1 MRFEE
6 MKVAELKQE
15 SRNRGLTL
23 ESKGHK
29 FTKHELIE
37 RLNDYENETD
47 EAWIETKS
55 KTKGE
60 KQPAPSNED
69 NEAWVE
75 TKGFETETF
84 EEEPVKT
91 EEVKTSTEETEK
103 REFATLEEIEM
114 KYGSRKEQRIYDNVL
129 QVGCMICYVRF
140 IETKHGK
147 LLKKL
152 GTAKVVGVNRR
163 KELVRVQTPVGEE
176 KELTFDEL
184 IFIRDVNVRTYPKDI
199 NSVLYA
205 QRQAVKEYKERTGK
219 KNEYS
224 TDRTEC

>member
-29 FTKHELIE
+29 FTKQELID
-37 RLNDYENETD
+37 RLNAYE
-47 EAWIETKS
+47 
-55 KTKGE
+55 
-60 KQPAPSNED
+60 NED

-75 TKGFETETF
+75 VKSKTKVENQPAPSNEDDEALVETQGFE
-84 EEEPVKT
+84 T
-91 EEVKTSTEETEK
+91 EEVKTSTEETEERK
-103 REFATLEEIEM
+103 FATLEEIEM

-152 GTAKVVGVNRR
+152 GTAKVVGVNRK

-205 QRQAVKEYKERTGK
+205 QRQAVKEYKERTGQ

-224 TDRTEC
+224 TDRAER

>member
-6 MKVAELKQE
+6 MKVADLKQE

-29 FTKHELIE
+29 FTKQELID
-37 RLNDYENETD
+37 RLNAYENES
-47 EAWIETKS
+47 IV
-55 KTKGE
+55 E
-60 KQPAPSNED
+60 KQPEPSIED
-69 NEAWVE
+69 DEAWVE
-75 TKGFETETF
+75 TKKETKV
-84 EEEPVKT
+84 EEPVVAEDAKTNT
-91 EEVKTSTEETEK
+91 EEIEK
-103 REFATLEEIEM
+103 REVATLEEIEM

-152 GTAKVVGVNRR
+152 GTAKVVGVNRKR
-163 KELVRVQTPVGEE
+163 ELVRVQTPVGEE

-184 IFIRDVNVRTYPKDI
+184 VFIRDINVRTYPKDI

-205 QRQAVKEYKERTGK
+205 QRQAVKEYKERTAK
-219 KNEYS
+219 KNEYI
-224 TDRTEC
+224 TDRAER

>member
-29 FTKHELIE
+29 FTKQELID
-37 RLNDYENETD
+37 RLNAYENETD

-55 KTKGE
+55 KTKVE
-60 KQPAPSNED
+60 KQQATSNED
-69 NEAWVE
+69 DEALVE
-75 TKGFETETF
+75 TQGFETETL
-84 EEEPVKT
+84 ET
-91 EEVKTSTEETEK
+91 EEVKTSPEETEERK
-103 REFATLEEIEM
+103 FATLEEIEM

-152 GTAKVVGVNRR
+152 GSAKVVGVNRR

-205 QRQAVKEYKERTGK
+205 QRQAVKEYKERTGQ

>member
-29 FTKHELIE
+29 FTKQELID
-37 RLNDYENETD
+37 RLNAYENNVVQE
-47 EAWIETKS
+47 
-55 KTKGE
+55 
-60 KQPAPSNED
+60 QPNPSNDD

-75 TKGFETETF
+75 TYRLVSRKKEVDKTAVVEET
-84 EEEPVKT
+84 K
-91 EEVKTSTEETEK
+91 EVKTSIDETEERK
-103 REFATLEEIEM
+103 FATLEEIEM

-205 QRQAVKEYKERTGK
+205 QRQAVKEYKERTGQ

>member
-6 MKVAELKQE
+6 MKVVDLKQE

-29 FTKHELIE
+29 FTKQELIE
-37 RLNDYENETD
+37 RLNAYENES
-47 EAWIETKS
+47 IV
-55 KTKGE
+55 E
-60 KQPAPSNED
+60 KQPQPSIDED
-69 NEAWVE
+69 EAWVE
-75 TKGFETETF
+75 TKTETKV
-84 EEEPVKT
+84 EESVET
-91 EEVKTSTEETEK
+91 EEVKTNTEEAEK
-103 REFATLEEIEM
+103 REVATLEEIEM

-152 GTAKVVGVNRR
+152 GTAKVVGVNRKR
-163 KELVRVQTPVGEE
+163 ELVRVQTPVGEE

-184 IFIRDVNVRTYPKDI
+184 VFIRDINVRTYPKDI

-205 QRQAVKEYKERTGK
+205 QRQAVKEYKERTAK
-219 KNEYS
+219 KNEHI
-224 TDRTEC
+224 TDRAER

>member
-29 FTKHELIE
+29 FTKQELID
-37 RLNDYENETD
+37 RLNSYENETD

-55 KTKGE
+55 KTKVE
-60 KQPAPSNED
+60 KQPVPSNED
-69 NEAWVE
+69 DEAWVE
-75 TKGFETETF
+75 TKGFETETL
-84 EEEPVKT
+84 ET
-91 EEVKTSTEETEK
+91 EEVKTNTDETEERK
-103 REFATLEEIEM
+103 FATLEEIEM

-152 GTAKVVGVNRR
+152 GSAKVVGVNRK

-184 IFIRDVNVRTYPKDI
+184 VFIRDVNVRTYPKDI

-205 QRQAVKEYKERTGK
+205 QRQAVKEYKERTEQ

>member
-29 FTKHELIE
+29 FTKQELID
-37 RLNDYENETD
+37 RLNAYENETD
-47 EAWIETKS
+47 EAWIETK
-55 KTKGE
+55 
-60 KQPAPSNED
+60 
-69 NEAWVE
+69 
-75 TKGFETETF
+75 GFETETF
-84 EEEPVKT
+84 EEE
-91 EEVKTSTEETEK
+91 EVKTSPEETEERK
-103 REFATLEEIEM
+103 VATLEEIEM

-152 GTAKVVGVNRR
+152 GSAKVVGVNRK

-184 IFIRDVNVRTYPKDI
+184 VFIRDVNVRTYPKDI

-205 QRQAVKEYKERTGK
+205 QRQAVKEYKERTGQ

-224 TDRTEC
+224 TDRTER

>member
-29 FTKHELIE
+29 FTKQELID
-37 RLNDYENETD
+37 RLDAYENNVVQE
-47 EAWIETKS
+47 
-55 KTKGE
+55 
-60 KQPAPSNED
+60 QPNPSNDD

-75 TKGFETETF
+75 TYRLVSRKKEVDKTAVVEET
-84 EEEPVKT
+84 K
-91 EEVKTSTEETEK
+91 EVKTSIDETEERK
-103 REFATLEEIEM
+103 FATLEEIEM

-205 QRQAVKEYKERTGK
+205 QRQAVKEYKERTGQ

>member
-29 FTKHELIE
+29 FTKQELIE
-37 RLNDYENETD
+37 RLNAYENETD
-47 EAWIETKS
+47 EAWIETKA
-55 KTKGE
+55 E
-60 KQPAPSNED
+60 KKIEKPVVAED
-69 NEAWVE
+69 EEAWVE
-75 TKGFETETF
+75 TKGFETEY
-84 EEEPVKT
+84 PVET
-91 EEVKTSTEETEK
+91 EEIKTDTEKTEK
-103 REFATLEEIEM
+103 REVATLEEIEM

-152 GTAKVVGVNRR
+152 GTAKVVGVNRKR
-163 KELVRVQTPVGEE
+163 ELVRVQTPVGEE

-184 IFIRDVNVRTYPKDI
+184 VFIRDINVRTYPKDI

-205 QRQAVKEYKERTGK
+205 QRQAVKEYKERTAK
-219 KNEYS
+219 KNEYI
-224 TDRTEC
+224 TDRTER

>member
-29 FTKHELIE
+29 FTKQELID
-37 RLNDYENETD
+37 RLNAYENEVV
-47 EAWIETKS
+47 
-55 KTKGE
+55 E
-60 KQPAPSNED
+60 KHPESNNED
-69 NEAWVE
+69 NEAWIEVKSETKVEKQVE
-75 TKGFETETF
+75 TK
-84 EEEPVKT
+84 
-91 EEVKTSTEETEK
+91 EVKTSTDETEERK
-103 REFATLEEIEM
+103 FATLEEIEM

-205 QRQAVKEYKERTGK
+205 QRQAVKEYKERTGQ

-224 TDRTEC
+224 TDRTER

>member
-29 FTKHELIE
+29 FTKQELID
-37 RLNDYENETD
+37 RLNAYENETD
-47 EAWIETKS
+47 EAWVETKS
-55 KTKGE
+55 KTKVE
-60 KQPAPSNED
+60 KQPAPSNVP
-69 NEAWVE
+69 WLE
-75 TKGFETETF
+75 TKEFETE
-84 EEEPVKT
+84 EA
-91 EEVKTSTEETEK
+91 KTSTEETEERK
-103 REFATLEEIEM
+103 FATLEEIET

-152 GTAKVVGVNRR
+152 GTAKVVGVNRK

-205 QRQAVKEYKERTGK
+205 QRQAVKEYKERTGH
-219 KNEYS
+219 KNEHS
-224 TDRTEC
+224 TDRAEC

>member
-29 FTKHELIE
+29 FTKQELID
-37 RLNDYENETD
+37 RLNAYENE
-47 EAWIETKS
+47 S
-55 KTKGE
+55 VE
-60 KQPAPSNED
+60 KQPKPNNED
-69 NEAWVE
+69 EEAWVE
-75 TKGFETETF
+75 TKTE
-84 EEEPVKT
+84 V
-91 EEVKTSTEETEK
+91 VKTSTEETEERK
-103 REFATLEEIEM
+103 FATLEEIEM

-140 IETKHGK
+140 IETKHGQ

-152 GTAKVVGVNRR
+152 GSAKVVGVNRK

-184 IFIRDVNVRTYPKDI
+184 VFIRDVNVRTYPKDI

-224 TDRTEC
+224 TDRTER

>member
-29 FTKHELIE
+29 FTKRELID
-37 RLNDYENETD
+37 RLNAYENEVV
-47 EAWIETKS
+47 
-55 KTKGE
+55 E

-69 NEAWVE
+69 DEAWVE
-75 TKGFETETF
+75 TKSETKVEKLVETK
-84 EEEPVKT
+84 EI
-91 EEVKTSTEETEK
+91 KTSTEETEERK
-103 REFATLEEIEM
+103 FATLEEIEM

-152 GTAKVVGVNRR
+152 GTAKVVGVNRK

-176 KELTFDEL
+176 KELSFDEL
-184 IFIRDVNVRTYPKDI
+184 VFIRDVNVRTYPKDI

-205 QRQAVKEYKERTGK
+205 QRQAVKEYKERTGQ
-219 KNEYS
+219 KNEHG
-224 TDRTEC
+224 TDRTER

>member
-6 MKVAELKQE
+6 MKVAELKQQ

-29 FTKHELIE
+29 FTKQELID
-37 RLNDYENETD
+37 RLNAYENEVNEFD
-47 EAWIETKS
+47 EAWVEEKS
-55 KTKGE
+55 KTKVE

-69 NEAWVE
+69 DESWVE
-75 TKGFETETF
+75 IKGFETE
-84 EEEPVKT
+84 
-91 EEVKTSTEETEK
+91 EVKTIEDETEERKFE
-103 REFATLEEIEM
+103 TLEEIEM

-205 QRQAVKEYKERTGK
+205 QRQAVREYKERTGQ
-219 KNEYS
+219 KNEHS

>member
-29 FTKHELIE
+29 FTKQELID
-37 RLNDYENETD
+37 RLNDYENEVV
-47 EAWIETKS
+47 
-55 KTKGE
+55 E
-60 KQPAPSNED
+60 KQPESSNED
-69 NEAWVE
+69 DEAWVE
-75 TKGFETETF
+75 TKSETKVGKPVET
-84 EEEPVKT
+84 K
-91 EEVKTSTEETEK
+91 EVKTSTDETEERK
-103 REFATLEEIEM
+103 FATLEEVEM

-184 IFIRDVNVRTYPKDI
+184 VFIRDVNVRTYPKDI

-224 TDRTEC
+224 TDRTER

>member
-6 MKVAELKQE
+6 MKVAELKQQ

-29 FTKHELIE
+29 FTKQELID
-37 RLNDYENETD
+37 RLNAYENE
-47 EAWIETKS
+47 S
-55 KTKGE
+55 VVE
-60 KQPAPSNED
+60 KQQETSVDED
-69 NEAWVE
+69 EEAWVE
-75 TKGFETETF
+75 TKTETKA
-84 EEEPVKT
+84 EETVAT
-91 EEVKTSTEETEK
+91 EEVKTNAEETEK
-103 REFATLEEIEM
+103 REVATLEEIEM

-152 GTAKVVGVNRR
+152 GTAKVVGVNRKR
-163 KELVRVQTPVGEE
+163 ELVRVQTPVGEE

-184 IFIRDVNVRTYPKDI
+184 VFIRDVNVRTYPKDI

-205 QRQAVKEYKERTGK
+205 QRQAVKEYKERTEH

>member
-1 MRFEE
+1 MFEE

-29 FTKHELIE
+29 FTKQELIE
-37 RLNDYENETD
+37 RLNAYENE
-47 EAWIETKS
+47 S
-55 KTKGE
+55 VVE
-60 KQPAPSNED
+60 KQPEPSIED
-69 NEAWVE
+69 DEAWVE
-75 TKGFETETF
+75 TKKETKV
-84 EEEPVKT
+84 EEPVVA
-91 EEVKTSTEETEK
+91 EEIRTNTEETEK
-103 REFATLEEIEM
+103 REVATLEEIEM

-152 GTAKVVGVNRR
+152 GTAKVVGVNRKR
-163 KELVRVQTPVGEE
+163 ELVRVQTPVGEE

-184 IFIRDVNVRTYPKDI
+184 VFIRDINVRTYPKDI

-205 QRQAVKEYKERTGK
+205 QRQAVKEYKERTAK
-219 KNEYS
+219 KNEYI

>member
-6 MKVAELKQE
+6 MKVADLKQE

-29 FTKHELIE
+29 FTKQELID
-37 RLNDYENETD
+37 RLNAYENEVVEKQPESNNEDD
-47 EAWIETKS
+47 EAWGEVKSETKV
-55 KTKGE
+55 E
-60 KQPAPSNED
+60 KPA
-69 NEAWVE
+69 E
-75 TKGFETETF
+75 TK
-84 EEEPVKT
+84 
-91 EEVKTSTEETEK
+91 EVKTGTDETEERK
-103 REFATLEEIEM
+103 IATLEEIEM

-205 QRQAVKEYKERTGK
+205 QRQAVKEYKERTGQ

-224 TDRTEC
+224 TDRTER

>member
-29 FTKHELIE
+29 FTKHELID
-37 RLNDYENETD
+37 RLNAYENNVAQE
-47 EAWIETKS
+47 
-55 KTKGE
+55 
-60 KQPAPSNED
+60 QPNPSNDD

-75 TKGFETETF
+75 TYRLVSRKKEADKTAVVEET
-84 EEEPVKT
+84 K
-91 EEVKTSTEETEK
+91 EVKTSIDETEERK
-103 REFATLEEIEM
+103 IATLEEIEM

-184 IFIRDVNVRTYPKDI
+184 IFIRNVNVRTYPKDI

-205 QRQAVKEYKERTGK
+205 QRQVVKEYKERTGQ

-224 TDRTEC
+224 TDRTER

>member
-6 MKVAELKQE
+6 MKVSELKQE

-29 FTKHELIE
+29 FTKQELIE
-37 RLNDYENETD
+37 RLNAYENES
-47 EAWIETKS
+47 IV
-55 KTKGE
+55 E
-60 KQPAPSNED
+60 KQPEPSIED
-69 NEAWVE
+69 DEAWVE
-75 TKGFETETF
+75 TKTETKAEESVETEEIKTN
-84 EEEPVKT
+84 T
-91 EEVKTSTEETEK
+91 EEAEK
-103 REFATLEEIEM
+103 REVATLEEIEM

-152 GTAKVVGVNRR
+152 GTAKVVGVNRKR
-163 KELVRVQTPVGEE
+163 ELVRVQTPVGEE

-184 IFIRDVNVRTYPKDI
+184 VFIRDINVRTYPKDI

-205 QRQAVKEYKERTGK
+205 QRQAVKEYKERTAK
-219 KNEYS
+219 KNEYI
-224 TDRTEC
+224 TDRAER

>member
-6 MKVAELKQE
+6 MKVAELKQQ

-29 FTKHELIE
+29 FTKQELID
-37 RLNDYENETD
+37 RLNAYENEVNEFD

-55 KTKGE
+55 KTKVE

-69 NEAWVE
+69 NETWVE
-75 TKGFETETF
+75 IKGFE
-84 EEEPVKT
+84 T
-91 EEVKTSTEETEK
+91 EEVKTSTEETEERK
-103 REFATLEEIEM
+103 FATLEEIEM

-184 IFIRDVNVRTYPKDI
+184 VFIRDVNVRTYPKDI

-205 QRQAVKEYKERTGK
+205 QRQAVKEYKERTGHK
-219 KNEYS
+219 DEYS
-224 TDRTEC
+224 TDRTER

>member
-29 FTKHELIE
+29 FTKHELID
-37 RLNDYENETD
+37 RLNAYENNVAQE
-47 EAWIETKS
+47 
-55 KTKGE
+55 
-60 KQPAPSNED
+60 QPNPSNDD

-75 TKGFETETF
+75 TYRLVSRKKEADKTAVVEET
-84 EEEPVKT
+84 K
-91 EEVKTSTEETEK
+91 EVKTSIDETEERK
-103 REFATLEEIEM
+103 IATLEEIEM

-140 IETKHGK
+140 IETKQGK

-205 QRQAVKEYKERTGK
+205 QRQVVKEYKERTGQ

-224 TDRTEC
+224 TDRTER

>member
-29 FTKHELIE
+29 FTKQELID
-37 RLNDYENETD
+37 RLNAYENES
-47 EAWIETKS
+47 IV
-55 KTKGE
+55 E
-60 KQPAPSNED
+60 KQPEPSIED
-69 NEAWVE
+69 DEAWVE
-75 TKGFETETF
+75 TKKETKV
-84 EEEPVKT
+84 EEPVVT
-91 EEVKTSTEETEK
+91 EDVKTNTEETEK
-103 REFATLEEIEM
+103 REVATLEEIEM

-152 GTAKVVGVNRR
+152 GTAKVVGVNRKR
-163 KELVRVQTPVGEE
+163 ELVRVQTPVGEE

-184 IFIRDVNVRTYPKDI
+184 VFIRDINVRTYPKDI

-205 QRQAVKEYKERTGK
+205 QRQAVKEYKERTAK
-219 KNEYS
+219 KNEYI
-224 TDRTEC
+224 TDRTER

>member
-29 FTKHELIE
+29 FTKQELID
-37 RLNDYENETD
+37 RLNAYENEVV
-47 EAWIETKS
+47 
-55 KTKGE
+55 E
-60 KQPAPSNED
+60 KQPESNNED
-69 NEAWVE
+69 NEAWIEVKSETKVEKPVE
-75 TKGFETETF
+75 TK
-84 EEEPVKT
+84 
-91 EEVKTSTEETEK
+91 EVKTSTDETEERK
-103 REFATLEEIEM
+103 FTTLEEIEM

-205 QRQAVKEYKERTGK
+205 QRQAVKEYKERTGQ

-224 TDRTEC
+224 TDRTER

>member
-29 FTKHELIE
+29 FTKQELID
-37 RLNDYENETD
+37 RLNAYENEVV
-47 EAWIETKS
+47 
-55 KTKGE
+55 E
-60 KQPAPSNED
+60 KQPEPSNED
-69 NEAWVE
+69 DEAWVE
-75 TKGFETETF
+75 AKSETKVEKPVET
-84 EEEPVKT
+84 K
-91 EEVKTSTEETEK
+91 EVKTSTEETEERK
-103 REFATLEEIEM
+103 FATLEEIEM
-114 KYGSRKEQRIYDNVL
+114 KYGSRKEQHIYDNVL

-184 IFIRDVNVRTYPKDI
+184 VFIRDVNVRTYPKDI
-199 NSVLYA
+199 SSVLYA
-205 QRQAVKEYKERTGK
+205 QRQAVKEYKERVGQ

-224 TDRTEC
+224 TDRTER

>member
-29 FTKHELIE
+29 FTKQELID
-37 RLNDYENETD
+37 RLNAYENETD
-47 EAWIETKS
+47 EAWTETKA
-55 KTKGE
+55 KTKVA

-75 TKGFETETF
+75 TNGFE
-84 EEEPVKT
+84 T
-91 EEVKTSTEETEK
+91 EEVKTSTEETEERK
-103 REFATLEEIEM
+103 FATLEEIEM

-152 GTAKVVGVNRR
+152 GTAKVVGVNRK

-184 IFIRDVNVRTYPKDI
+184 VFIRDVNIRTYPKDI

-205 QRQAVKEYKERTGK
+205 QRQAVKEYKERTGQ

-224 TDRTEC
+224 TDRTER

>member
-6 MKVAELKQE
+6 MKVADLKQE
-15 SRNRGLTL
+15 SRNRGLKL

-29 FTKHELIE
+29 FTKQELID
-37 RLNDYENETD
+37 RLNAYENETD
-47 EAWIETKS
+47 EAW
-55 KTKGE
+55 
-60 KQPAPSNED
+60 
-69 NEAWVE
+69 VE
-75 TKGFETETF
+75 
-84 EEEPVKT
+84 T
-91 EEVKTSTEETEK
+91 EEVKTSTEETGERK
-103 REFATLEEIEM
+103 FATLEEIEM
-114 KYGSRKEQRIYDNVL
+114 KYSSRKEQRIYDNVL

-152 GTAKVVGVNRR
+152 GSAKVVGVNRK

-205 QRQAVKEYKERTGK
+205 QRQAVKEYKERTGQ

>member
-29 FTKHELIE
+29 FTKQELVD
-37 RLNDYENETD
+37 RLNAYENES
-47 EAWIETKS
+47 IV
-55 KTKGE
+55 E
-60 KQPAPSNED
+60 KQPEPSVDED
-69 NEAWVE
+69 EEACVE
-75 TKGFETETF
+75 TKAETKV
-84 EEEPVKT
+84 EEPVAT
-91 EEVKTSTEETEK
+91 EEIKTNTEEAEK
-103 REFATLEEIEM
+103 REVATLEEIEM
-114 KYGSRKEQRIYDNVL
+114 KYGARKEQRIYDNVL

-152 GTAKVVGVNRR
+152 GTAKVVGVNRKR
-163 KELVRVQTPVGEE
+163 ELVRVQTPVGEE

-184 IFIRDVNVRTYPKDI
+184 VFIRDINVRTYPKDI

-205 QRQAVKEYKERTGK
+205 QRQAVKEYKERTAK
-219 KNEYS
+219 KNEYI
-224 TDRTEC
+224 TDRAER

>member
-6 MKVAELKQE
+6 MKVAELKQQ

-29 FTKHELIE
+29 FTKQELID
-37 RLNDYENETD
+37 RLNAYENEVNEFD

-55 KTKGE
+55 KTKVE

-75 TKGFETETF
+75 TKGFETE
-84 EEEPVKT
+84 
-91 EEVKTSTEETEK
+91 EVKTSTEETEERK
-103 REFATLEEIEM
+103 FATLEEIEM

-152 GTAKVVGVNRR
+152 GTAKVVGVNRK

-184 IFIRDVNVRTYPKDI
+184 VFIRDANVRTYPKDI

-205 QRQAVKEYKERTGK
+205 QRQAVKEYKERTGQ
-219 KNEYS
+219 KNEHS
-224 TDRTEC
+224 TDRAER

>member
-6 MKVAELKQE
+6 MKVADLKQE

-29 FTKHELIE
+29 FTKQELIE
-37 RLNDYENETD
+37 RLNAYENES
-47 EAWIETKS
+47 IV
-55 KTKGE
+55 E
-60 KQPAPSNED
+60 KQPEPSVDED
-69 NEAWVE
+69 EEAWVE
-75 TKGFETETF
+75 TKAETKV
-84 EEEPVKT
+84 EEPVVA
-91 EEVKTSTEETEK
+91 EEVKTNTEEEK
-103 REFATLEEIEM
+103 REVATLEEIEM

-152 GTAKVVGVNRR
+152 GTAKVVGVNRKR
-163 KELVRVQTPVGEE
+163 ELVRVQTPVGEE

-184 IFIRDVNVRTYPKDI
+184 VFIRDINVRTYPKDI
-199 NSVLYA
+199 NSVLYT
-205 QRQAVKEYKERTGK
+205 QRQAVKEYKERTSK
-219 KNEYS
+219 KNEYI
-224 TDRTEC
+224 TDRTER

>member
-15 SRNRGLTL
+15 SRKRGLTL

-29 FTKHELIE
+29 FTKQELID
-37 RLNDYENETD
+37 RLNAYENEVV
-47 EAWIETKS
+47 
-55 KTKGE
+55 E
-60 KQPAPSNED
+60 KQPEPSNED
-69 NEAWVE
+69 DEAWVE
-75 TKGFETETF
+75 AKSETKVEKPVET
-84 EEEPVKT
+84 K
-91 EEVKTSTEETEK
+91 EVKTSTEETEERK
-103 REFATLEEIEM
+103 FATLEEIEM

-152 GTAKVVGVNRR
+152 GSAKVVGVNRK

-184 IFIRDVNVRTYPKDI
+184 VFIRDVNVRTYPKDI

-205 QRQAVKEYKERTGK
+205 QRQAVKEYKERTGQ

-224 TDRTEC
+224 TDRTER

>member
-29 FTKHELIE
+29 FTKQELID
-37 RLNDYENETD
+37 RLNAYENES
-47 EAWIETKS
+47 IV
-55 KTKGE
+55 E
-60 KQPAPSNED
+60 KQPEPSIED
-69 NEAWVE
+69 DEAWVE
-75 TKGFETETF
+75 TKTETKV
-84 EEEPVKT
+84 EEPVVA
-91 EEVKTSTEETEK
+91 EEVKTNTEEAEK
-103 REFATLEEIEM
+103 REVATLEEIEM

-152 GTAKVVGVNRR
+152 GSAKVVGVNRK

-184 IFIRDVNVRTYPKDI
+184 VFIRDVNVRTYPKDI

-205 QRQAVKEYKERTGK
+205 QRQAVKEHKERTGQ

-224 TDRTEC
+224 TDRTER

>member
-29 FTKHELIE
+29 FTKQELID
-37 RLNDYENETD
+37 RLNAYENEDVEKQSEPSNEDD

-55 KTKGE
+55 KTKVE
-60 KQPAPSNED
+60 KP
-69 NEAWVE
+69 VE
-75 TKGFETETF
+75 TK
-84 EEEPVKT
+84 
-91 EEVKTSTEETEK
+91 EVKTSAEETEERK
-103 REFATLEEIEM
+103 FATLEEIEM

-152 GTAKVVGVNRR
+152 GSAKVVGVNRK

-184 IFIRDVNVRTYPKDI
+184 IFIRDVNVRAYPKDI

-205 QRQAVKEYKERTGK
+205 QRQEVKEYKERTEQ

-224 TDRTEC
+224 TDRTER

>member
-15 SRNRGLTL
+15 TRNRGLTL

-29 FTKHELIE
+29 FTKQELIE
-37 RLNDYENETD
+37 RLNAYENES
-47 EAWIETKS
+47 IV
-55 KTKGE
+55 E
-60 KQPAPSNED
+60 KQPEPSIED
-69 NEAWVE
+69 EEAWVE
-75 TKGFETETF
+75 TKTETKV
-84 EEEPVKT
+84 EEPVVEEEIKTNT
-91 EEVKTSTEETEK
+91 EEAEK
-103 REFATLEEIEM
+103 REVATLEEIEM

-152 GTAKVVGVNRR
+152 GTAKVVGVNRKR
-163 KELVRVQTPVGEE
+163 ELVRVQTPVGEE

-184 IFIRDVNVRTYPKDI
+184 VFIRDINVRTYPKDI

-205 QRQAVKEYKERTGK
+205 QRQAVKEYKERTAK
-219 KNEYS
+219 KNEYI
-224 TDRTEC
+224 TDRTER

>member
-29 FTKHELIE
+29 FTKQELID
-37 RLNDYENETD
+37 RLNAYENETN

-55 KTKGE
+55 KTKVE
-60 KQPAPSNED
+60 KQTAPSNED
-69 NEAWVE
+69 DESWVE
-75 TKGFETETF
+75 TKGFETETL
-84 EEEPVKT
+84 ET
-91 EEVKTSTEETEK
+91 EEVKTSPEETEERK
-103 REFATLEEIEM
+103 FATLEEIEM
-114 KYGSRKEQRIYDNVL
+114 KYCSRKEQRFYDNVL

-152 GTAKVVGVNRR
+152 GSAKVVGVNRK

-184 IFIRDVNVRTYPKDI
+184 VFIRDVNVRTYPKDI

-205 QRQAVKEYKERTGK
+205 QRQAVKEYKERTGQ

-224 TDRTEC
+224 TDRTER

>member
-29 FTKHELIE
+29 FTKHELID
-37 RLNDYENETD
+37 RLNAYENNVAQE
-47 EAWIETKS
+47 
-55 KTKGE
+55 
-60 KQPAPSNED
+60 QPNPSNDD

-75 TKGFETETF
+75 TYRLVSRKKEADKTAVVEET
-84 EEEPVKT
+84 K
-91 EEVKTSTEETEK
+91 EVKTSIDETEERK
-103 REFATLEEIEM
+103 IATLEEIEM

-163 KELVRVQTPVGEE
+163 KELVRIQTPVGEE

-205 QRQAVKEYKERTGK
+205 QRQVVKEYKERTGQ

-224 TDRTEC
+224 TDRTER

>member
-6 MKVAELKQE
+6 MKVAELKQQ

-29 FTKHELIE
+29 FTKQELID
-37 RLNDYENETD
+37 RLNAYENE
-47 EAWIETKS
+47 S
-55 KTKGE
+55 VVE
-60 KQPAPSNED
+60 KQQETSVDED
-69 NEAWVE
+69 EEAWVE
-75 TKGFETETF
+75 TKTETKA
-84 EEEPVKT
+84 EEPVAT
-91 EEVKTSTEETEK
+91 EEVKTNAEETEK
-103 REFATLEEIEM
+103 REVATLEEIEM

-152 GTAKVVGVNRR
+152 GTAKVVGVNRKR
-163 KELVRVQTPVGEE
+163 ELVRVQTPVGEE

-184 IFIRDVNVRTYPKDI
+184 VFIRDVNVRTYPKDI

-205 QRQAVKEYKERTGK
+205 QRQAVKEYKERTEH

>member
-29 FTKHELIE
+29 FTKQELIE
-37 RLNDYENETD
+37 RLNAYENETD
-47 EAWIETKS
+47 EAWIETK
-55 KTKGE
+55 
-60 KQPAPSNED
+60 A
-69 NEAWVE
+69 E
-75 TKGFETETF
+75 TKV
-84 EEEPVKT
+84 EESVVT
-91 EEVKTSTEETEK
+91 EEVKTSTEEEEK
-103 REFATLEEIEM
+103 REVATLEEIEM

-152 GTAKVVGVNRR
+152 GTAKVVGVNRKR
-163 KELVRVQTPVGEE
+163 ELVRVQTPVGEE
-176 KELTFDEL
+176 KELTFNEL
-184 IFIRDVNVRTYPKDI
+184 VFIRDINVRTYPKDI

-205 QRQAVKEYKERTGK
+205 QRQAVKEYKERTAK
-219 KNEYS
+219 KNEYI
-224 TDRTEC
+224 TDRTER

>member
-15 SRNRGLTL
+15 TRNRGLTL

-29 FTKHELIE
+29 FAKQELID
-37 RLNDYENETD
+37 RLNAYENETN

-55 KTKGE
+55 KTKVE

-69 NEAWVE
+69 DESWVE
-75 TKGFETETF
+75 TKGFETETL
-84 EEEPVKT
+84 ET
-91 EEVKTSTEETEK
+91 EEVKTSPEETEERK
-103 REFATLEEIEM
+103 FATLEEIEM

-152 GTAKVVGVNRR
+152 GSAKVVGVNRK

-184 IFIRDVNVRTYPKDI
+184 VFIRDVNVRTYPKDI

-205 QRQAVKEYKERTGK
+205 QRQAVKEYKERTGQ

-224 TDRTEC
+224 TDRAER